1 VGYFEVLQCMGT
13 YIHRFTRLKKS
24 TSLKREKTDF
34 FFLEALPLAVLSGKS
49 ELYLILRGFSS
60 ANKLVVILQLSCFRN
75 GISKKL
81 AGVWEGIQ

>member
-1 VGYFEVLQCMGT
+1 MGT

-24 TSLKREKTDF
+24 TSLKSEKTDFF
-34 FFLEALPLAVLSGKS
+34 FFLEALPLAVPLGKW

>member
-1 VGYFEVLQCMGT
+1 M
-13 YIHRFTRLKKS
+13 
-24 TSLKREKTDF
+24 
-34 FFLEALPLAVLSGKS
+34 PSGKS

>member
-1 VGYFEVLQCMGT
+1 MGYFEVLQCMGT

-24 TSLKREKTDF
+24 TSLKSEKTDF
-34 FFLEALPLAVLSGKS
+34 FFLEALPLAALSGKS

>member
-1 VGYFEVLQCMGT
+1 MGYFEVLQCMGT

-24 TSLKREKTDF
+24 TSLKSEKTDF
-34 FFLEALPLAVLSGKS
+34 FFLEALPLAVPSGKS